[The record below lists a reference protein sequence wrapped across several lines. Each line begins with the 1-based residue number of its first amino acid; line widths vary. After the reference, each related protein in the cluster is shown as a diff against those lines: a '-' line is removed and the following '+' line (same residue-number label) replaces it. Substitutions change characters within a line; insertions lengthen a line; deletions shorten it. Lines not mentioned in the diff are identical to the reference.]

1 MRSSVALPPQSP
13 VISSVN
19 FWPKPVDPRGLI
31 MTLTYPGAENV
42 CAFQR

>member
-1 MRSSVALPPQSP
+1 MRSSDALPPQSP

-19 FWPKPVDPRGLI
+19 FWPKPVEPRGLI
-31 MTLTYPGAENV
+31 ITTTYPGAANI